1 MRRLA
6 LALAVAAVAVGFPA
20 GAAAGWSLPIGHGSG
35 AAKAK
40 SLNAG
45 NAPTLT
51 NGTGHI
57 VNVTWTASTYAN
69 GGSPQGYYVKRY
81 NASTGVF
88 VANACGGTLVTTLT
102 CADGASKG
110 SWTYTVTPATANW
123 RGAESVKSAAI
134 SA

>member
-6 LALAVAAVAVGFPA
+6 LALAVAAVAVGFPV
-20 GAAAGWSLPIGHGSG
+20 GAAAGWSLPIAHGSG
-35 AAKAK
+35 AARAK

-51 NGTGHI
+51 NGTGHR

-81 NASTGVF
+81 NGTTNAF

-102 CADGASKG
+102 CTDTANGTWK
-110 SWTYTVTPATANW
+110 YTVTPATANW
-123 RGAESVKSAAI
+123 RGAESALSAAI

>member
-6 LALAVAAVAVGFPA
+6 LTLAIAAVAVGFPA

-35 AAKAK
+35 KAKAK

-51 NGTGHI
+51 NGTGHN
-57 VNVTWTASTYAN
+57 VNVTWTASAYAN

-81 NASTGVF
+81 TSAGVF
-88 VANACGGTLVTTLT
+88 SANACGGTLQTTLT
-102 CADGASKG
+102 CTDSASKG
-110 SWTYTVTPATANW
+110 TWKYTVTPATANW
-123 RGAESVKSAAI
+123 RGAESPLSAAI